1 MASLKA
7 WGQVCAP
14 PGVLSSTR
22 AQDTAPEG
30 AGTAR
35 CPLGHGDRFV
45 TFISLN
51 GERRPLGH
59 RDGDVGDGGALGGR
73 IWGPGRCPQGCGD
86 ELVALTAPVESG
98 SSANSLGSTAVR
110 DASCGD
116 RRLSPVGG
124 TPQGWRGHPKGWG
137 GTQTPPPHPAAVAF
151 PTSASSCGS
160 DSPCPMAAAGLC
172 PCRELPKKGG
182 KRGQNNSGMGK
193 RGQRPQMGRFRPD

>member
-1 MASLKA
+1 MSLKA

-22 AQDTAPEG
+22 AQDTTPEG

-59 RDGDVGDGGALGGR
+59 RDGDVGDVGALGGR
-73 IWGPGRCPQGCGD
+73 IWGPGRCPQGRGD

-124 TPQGWRGHPKGWG
+124 TPQGMGGDTDTVPPCSGGGIPYLRLLLRLRLALPHGCRGALPMQG
-137 GTQTPPPHPAAVAF
+137 AA
-151 PTSASSCGS
+151 
-160 DSPCPMAAAGLC
+160 
-172 PCRELPKKGG
+172 EKGG
-182 KRGQNNSGMGK
+182 KTGTT
-193 RGQRPQMGRFRPD
+193 